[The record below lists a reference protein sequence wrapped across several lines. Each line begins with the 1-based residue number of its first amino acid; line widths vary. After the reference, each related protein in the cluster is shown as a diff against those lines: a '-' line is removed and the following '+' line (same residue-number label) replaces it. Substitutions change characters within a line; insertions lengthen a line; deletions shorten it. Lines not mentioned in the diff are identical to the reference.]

1 MKIRLLIAI
10 LLYVAFAL
18 SQVMAD
24 ASDDLYIPEY
34 SKAYDPSRDPF
45 ADGKEALQYAQ
56 QTNRRV
62 LIEVGGDWCSYC
74 KVLDYFINNN
84 PTIKNSLYE
93 RFVVLKVNI
102 SDEND
107 NKEFISG
114 LPKTFGYPHIF
125 ITENDGTVILSKDT
139 SQLLQN
145 GKYSEQRFID
155 FLDEWGPPA
164 STGGL

>member
-1 MKIRLLIAI
+1 MLLC
-10 LLYVAFAL
+10 VAFTL
-18 SQVMAD
+18 PPGWAD
-24 ASDDLYIPEY
+24 AAEDWYIPEY

-74 KVLDYFINNN
+74 KILDYFINNN
-84 PTIKNSLYE
+84 ATIKNSLYE

-107 NKEFISG
+107 NKAFISG

-139 SQLLQN
+139 AQLLQN

-155 FLDEWGPPA
+155 FLDKWGPSA
-164 STGGL
+164 NTEEL